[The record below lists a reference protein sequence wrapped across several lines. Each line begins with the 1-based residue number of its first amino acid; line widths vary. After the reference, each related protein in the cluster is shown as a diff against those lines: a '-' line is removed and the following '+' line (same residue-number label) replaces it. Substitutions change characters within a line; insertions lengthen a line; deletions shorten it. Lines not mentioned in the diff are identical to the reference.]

1 MYMLKVS
8 TVNKA
13 SGEVIELE
21 VGDFEQLVNA
31 YNIAKEYEKAATALK
46 DQLKKIIPT
55 YLDENGK
62 SIISSGGYQ
71 FKNYTTQRQT
81 YNKMALYEVFDKDT
95 VDLFIKVNKT
105 VVDSYVKEHNSDFT
119 QEDFEKL
126 KDALEPD
133 GKVSNVIRLD
143 KVI

>member
-1 MYMLKVS
+1 MMYMLKVS

-55 YLDENGK
+55 CL
-62 SIISSGGYQ
+62 S
-71 FKNYTTQRQT
+71 
-81 YNKMALYEVFDKDT
+81 
-95 VDLFIKVNKT
+95 
-105 VVDSYVKEHNSDFT
+105 
-119 QEDFEKL
+119 
-126 KDALEPD
+126 
-133 GKVSNVIRLD
+133 
-143 KVI
+143 